1 MNMIPVKK
9 FLELWDKIRELEW
22 QQDGG
27 LAKRVGITP
36 AAIYKMREGLTDKVR
51 PSIVRR
57 IEDQLQYLIQLDQH
71 GKWIIHPRE
80 KRESQAIAEYTV
92 LEENSDAAYWKEQ
105 ALKYKG
111 EMEAVRR
118 SLPSEVVEVILE
130 TAKKYDAHRGAS
142 KKQLS
147 GKQ

>member
-1 MNMIPVKK
+1 MKAITAEKA
-9 FLELWDKIRELEW
+9 LQLWDKIKWLEKMTDNEL
-22 QQDGG
+22 
-27 LAKRVGITP
+27 
-36 AAIYKMREGLTDKVR
+36 AIKAQVSQGTI
-51 PSIVRR
+51 S
-57 IEDQLQYLIQLDQH
+57 
-71 GKWIIHPRE
+71 KWRSEPKKEIRFSTL
-80 KRESQAIAEYTV
+80 RQM
-92 LEENSDAAYWKEQ
+92 EENLGYIFDLDDKGQWEIQKRNSHPKYEVEEENENAFYWKEQ